1 MIKQKKYIYTFIMNL
16 RILLTSIEKKIEF
29 YLIIKNSLK
38 IIIITVIKK
47 ICKYNILS
55 AATYLNKSKTLI
67 NLLLII
73 II

>member
-38 IIIITVIKK
+38 IIN
-47 ICKYNILS
+47 YYS
-55 AATYLNKSKTLI
+55 Y
-67 NLLLII
+67 
-73 II
+73 